1 VPDPAQVEHCLG
13 TLAGIAP
20 VPLHLP
26 QMAFSLI
33 DFIVYVFLKGIKT
46 NVCVYEIT
54 DKYLHSNAFL
64 FQGYAI
70 LFLYSNINL
79 IHPTKVFT

>member
-1 VPDPAQVEHCLG
+1 VPEPPHVEHSLG
-13 TLAGIAP
+13 TLTGIAP

-33 DFIVYVFLKGIKT
+33 DFIVYVFFKSIKT
-46 NVCVYEIT
+46 SVCVYEIT

-79 IHPTKVFT
+79 IQSTKVFT